1 MFSRRGKTGK
11 MTKKEFKERVS
22 KLVDEIDEQ
31 TKHKNLT
38 LSKQP
43 PETWS
48 EGERHAWC
56 VGWQE
61 GQINIA
67 NRVRTLLAE
76 FAKEVY

>member
-1 MFSRRGKTGK
+1 MDYQEF
-11 MTKKEFKERVS
+11 EQFKERMS
-22 KLVDEIDEQ
+22 KLVTDLDEQ
-31 TKHKNLT
+31 TAHKSLT

-48 EGERHAWC
+48 DGERHAWC

-67 NRVRTLLAE
+67 NRVRAILAGL
-76 FAKEVY
+76 AKEVW